1 MSCLASSL
9 PQLSCRRHQ
18 EQSTGMCSWGPQ
30 PQKRNQKTHF
40 QQQNKASHL
49 LLYCHHS
56 NIPTV
61 WNLNFSFSFF
71 FLRQAALSVS
81 WFFPLNNSIKFQF
94 RLLYQLLSA
103 VRDMYSI
110 VPYLVLPCSFFSCK
124 ITSRSGNM
132 LIDTLKKPASHLFAI
147 LRKRSLTIQ
156 PFNPCVLAAA
166 WNNTTRE
173 QCWAVQVLKH
183 GHTRSPS
190 LIDAPPPSIMQSW
203 RQFFIT
209 ECSMLT
215 RSMSVLATCLGAA
228 S

>member
-71 FLRQAALSVS
+71 FSDRQHCQLAD
-81 WFFPLNNSIKFQF
+81 FFPLNNSIKFQF
-94 RLLYQLLSA
+94 RLLYQLSA

-110 VPYLVLPCSFFSCK
+110 VPYLVLPCSFFSCI

-166 WNNTTRE
+166 WNNTTRSS
-173 QCWAVQVLKH
+173 AVPMLKH
-183 GHTRSPS
+183 GHTQSPS
-190 LIDAPPPSIMQSW
+190 LIDAPPPL
-203 RQFFIT
+203 RL
-209 ECSMLT
+209 CSLDANF
-215 RSMSVLATCLGAA
+215 L
-228 S
+228 